1 MYNQMEKE
9 NTEKFYEITSTCKD
23 DIRSMEYFTEEQI
36 QSLDDRDMER
46 IASKLANDYC
56 EQLYW
61 SSLKI
66 ITEYVLESK
75 L

>member
-1 MYNQMEKE
+1 MEKE